1 MEGGELQTLL
11 HVQDVLLGAVEDF
24 LRQLLTLQQRRGV
37 LSRHLRRLCHARVH
51 AAARGGGRRCSQ
63 QIPLLVQIFCSYLPC
78 AVSLYGLQ
86 PSLRPARHGGRLHRR
101 DARYGR

>member
-63 QIPLLVQIFCSYLPC
+63 QIPLLVQNTVYCMSHEP
-78 AVSLYGLQ
+78 
-86 PSLRPARHGGRLHRR
+86 
-101 DARYGR
+101 